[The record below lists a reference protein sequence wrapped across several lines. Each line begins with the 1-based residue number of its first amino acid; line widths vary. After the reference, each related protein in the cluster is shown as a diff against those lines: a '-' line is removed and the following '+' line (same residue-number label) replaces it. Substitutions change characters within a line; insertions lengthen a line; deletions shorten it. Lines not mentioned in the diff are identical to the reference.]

1 MNTYSEQIKKLYKP
15 INKDEQFELFEL
27 YRNKGS
33 KKAYNNIF
41 YSALNFVISVAHKY
55 KNQGVELEDLIQV
68 GNVGLDTAIKRFD
81 HNKNVKFISYAV
93 NWIRQAMLQ
102 ELAEQ
107 SRFVKIT
114 GAEAN
119 KQFNVNKVVQSL
131 EQELLRTPTLEEI
144 AKKSKIS
151 IDELKVMAILEPQRS
166 LDAENPHT
174 NQKLSDTLADNKFL
188 SPENYAME
196 SISAKIVDFVD
207 NSTIKKDEDKE
218 IIKRFFGIGKPVSY
232 NQREIAEDFGCT
244 PESIRQKKNK
254 GVETLVKYNEVEKRE
269 SRFHLTPDML

>member
-81 HNKNVKFISYAV
+81 HTKDIKFISYAV